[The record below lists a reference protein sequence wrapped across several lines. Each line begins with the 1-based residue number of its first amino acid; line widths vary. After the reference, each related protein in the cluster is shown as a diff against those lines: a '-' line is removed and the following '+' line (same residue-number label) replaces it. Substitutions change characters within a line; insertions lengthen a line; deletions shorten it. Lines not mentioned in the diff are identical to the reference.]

1 MSPVPDDSGLPI
13 RAEHPRGPPREVPAS
28 PQEGDQSTGVDDEA
42 TRLRAELD
50 RYVDALRRTTA
61 EFDNYRKRML
71 REQTTHVE
79 RAEVGLVRHLLP
91 VLDAAELGARH
102 HPDTVGPVYR
112 QLEQTLAAAGLRR
125 IEPANEPFDPAEHE
139 AVEHDPVVP
148 LRRSGTDRATTIRPG
163 YRLHGRL
170 LRPALVRVHSG

>member
-1 MSPVPDDSGLPI
+1 MPDDSGLPM
-13 RAEHPRGPPREVPAS
+13 RAEHVPGPPRQVPEA
-28 PQEGDQSTGVDDEA
+28 PETGAEPAATGDEA
-42 TRLRAELD
+42 DRLRAELD
-50 RYVDALRRTTA
+50 RYADALRRTTA

-79 RAEVGLVRHLLP
+79 RAEAGLVRHLLP

-102 HPDTVGPVYR
+102 HPETVGPLYR
-112 QLEQTLAAAGLRR
+112 QLDQTLAAAGLRR
-125 IEPANEPFDPAEHE
+125 IEPANDPFDPAEHE

-148 LRRSGTDRATTIRPG
+148 LRRSGTEHATTIRPG
-163 YRLHGRL
+163 YRLHGLL

>member
-1 MSPVPDDSGLPI
+1 VADDSGLPM
-13 RAEHPRGPPREVPAS
+13 RAEHPPGRPRRVHAPSEAVGEPTA
-28 PQEGDQSTGVDDEA
+28 GGDEA
-42 TRLRAELD
+42 ARLRAELD
-50 RYVDALRRTTA
+50 RYMDALRRSTA

-79 RAEVGLVRHLLP
+79 RAEAGLVRHLLP
-91 VLDAAELGARH
+91 VLDAAELGAQH
-102 HPDTVGPVYR
+102 HPDSVGPVYR
-112 QLEQTLAAAGLRR
+112 QLDQTLAAAGLLR

-148 LRRSGTDRATTIRPG
+148 LRRSGTERATTIRPG

-170 LRPALVRVHSG
+170 LRPALVRVHSS